1 MQNNEKKK
9 QKKNKNEGA
18 ESEERKR
25 NKKTIFNSKKE
36 SDKGSFI
43 YEVHKKSRNFGPPSP
58 SLPRSTSIQF

>member
-1 MQNNEKKK
+1 MQNNEKKNK
-9 QKKNKNEGA
+9 KNEGA

-25 NKKTIFNSKKE
+25 HKKTIFNSKKE

>member
-1 MQNNEKKK
+1 MKKK
-9 QKKNKNEGA
+9 KKKKMKEQ
-18 ESEERKR
+18 SEERKR